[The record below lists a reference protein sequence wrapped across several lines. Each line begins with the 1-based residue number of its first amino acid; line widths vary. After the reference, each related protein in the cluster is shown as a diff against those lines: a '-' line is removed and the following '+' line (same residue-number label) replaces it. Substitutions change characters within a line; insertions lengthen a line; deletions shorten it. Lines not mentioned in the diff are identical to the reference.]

1 MGPAVRACVQSLIG
15 RIEKLEARL
24 GLTPQ
29 NSSLPPSSQHPHA
42 KPPEPKRKG
51 RKRKRGG
58 QPGHPRHRREL
69 IPSEDCQHVVPLK
82 PEACR
87 RCGTKLEGTD
97 PEPLRHQVW
106 ELPET
111 KPIVTEYQQHRLT
124 SPRCGESTCALLPE
138 GVPTGQ
144 AGPRLIAFTALLM
157 ASFRLSKRRTA
168 MFLQDL
174 LGQPCS
180 PR

>member
-87 RCGTKLEGTD
+87 RCATKLEGTD

-111 KPIVTEYQQHRLT
+111 KPIVTEYQQHRLIC
-124 SPRCGESTCALLPE
+124 PRCGESTCAPLPE